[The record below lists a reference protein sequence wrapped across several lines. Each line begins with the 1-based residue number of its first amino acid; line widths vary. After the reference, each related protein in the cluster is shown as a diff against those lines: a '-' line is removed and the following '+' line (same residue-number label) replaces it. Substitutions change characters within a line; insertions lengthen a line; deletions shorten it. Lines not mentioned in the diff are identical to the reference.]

1 MNTHALTLAKSRS
14 WSIVLGIL
22 LLFTGFLA
30 IVVPFFA
37 AIAASIFFGWLV
49 LLGAVTHLTYAWFER
64 GWEAILWQ
72 LLIGVVYLVA
82 AISLLLWPVAGV
94 FTLAL
99 ILALYI
105 AMEGV
110 FELALYSRLHKL
122 PGAIWFLVDGLVSL
136 LVAVLIFIRWP
147 SSSLWALG
155 TLVGLSLI
163 FSGMA
168 RLTMPTSRRLL

>member
-1 MNTHALTLAKSRS
+1 VNTHVLTLERGRS

-37 AIAASIFFGWLV
+37 AIATSIFFGWLV
-49 LLGAVTHLTYAWFER
+49 LLGAVAHLSYAWFER
-64 GWEAILWQ
+64 EVGAILWQ
-72 LLIGVVYLVA
+72 VLIGLVYLIA
-82 AISLLLWPVAGV
+82 AVSLLLWPVAGV
-94 FTLAL
+94 FTLTL
-99 ILALYI
+99 VLSLYI

-110 FELALYSRLHKL
+110 FELVLYSRLRKL
-122 PGAIWFLVDGLVSL
+122 PGTTWFLVDGFVSL
-136 LVAVLIFIRWP
+136 LLAVLIFIQWP

-163 FSGMA
+163 FSGVA
-168 RLTMPTSRRLL
+168 RLTLPASRRLL